1 MEFHVLQFKSI
12 KLIENTQRMDTKII
26 KALEGRYI
34 YEERLRSLGFLGP
47 EQRWLRGGLI
57 ATHSSSQ
64 ETKGQ

>member
-12 KLIENTQRMDTKII
+12 KLIENIQRMDTKII
-26 KALEGRYI
+26 KTREVKYI
-34 YEERLRSLGFLGP
+34 YEECLRSLGFLGP